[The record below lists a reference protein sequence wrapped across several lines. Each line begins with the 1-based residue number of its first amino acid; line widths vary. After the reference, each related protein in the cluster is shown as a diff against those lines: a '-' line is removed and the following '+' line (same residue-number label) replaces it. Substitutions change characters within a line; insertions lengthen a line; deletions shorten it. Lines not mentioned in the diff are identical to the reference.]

1 MSDSS
6 AANKTG
12 KISESEII
20 DDYALGRVP
29 QARRKSGWSL
39 SWLSM
44 GIVST
49 LVQLDIGYFVA
60 AVAGMKLAIIADV
73 LVAIFG
79 GTLGWAVS
87 RVSFAEKLSSTV
99 TSRFYG
105 FGARG
110 SVIASAIF
118 GFMILGF
125 LALENALLYYGTIF
139 ALGWT
144 PNLGNEILILG
155 ILTVAWI
162 LLTTY
167 GINAVLKVSSY
178 LLVVFIILLGYMFY
192 VAVFASGTGVGAIFS
207 HGPLIPN
214 MGSNATR
221 FMIAVTT
228 LAGSAGALALVDADY
243 ARYAKSKKD
252 LPIMSYM
259 GSIMIDIIIMIS
271 GSVIVYGGLQ
281 PAISYVITHGLATS
295 TNAASYV
302 NNLATNNTGAFFI
315 VLSSIVGFVLMYA
328 AQAKAQVLN
337 TYSGSLAL
345 ANFFDAT
352 AKWKPGRLVM
362 VILGNIVALIM
373 IFVGILGFIAGYL
386 DILGITTTSFA
397 GIMIAD
403 YYIVRRGKRADHKS
417 VEAINIAGV
426 ITILIATAVSAYL
439 ETQGIFIMGFLL
451 ALVLVLVLYP
461 PLRMWVFP
469 ESKMLGGRVSAS
481 LAMQE
486 EEEL

>member
-60 AVAGMKLAIIADV
+60 AVAGMKLAIIADI

-178 LLVVFIILLGYMFY
+178 LLIVFIILLGYMFY

-207 HGPLIPN
+207 HGPLIPG
-214 MGSNATR
+214 MGSSTTR

-243 ARYAKSKKD
+243 A
-252 LPIMSYM
+252 
-259 GSIMIDIIIMIS
+259 
-271 GSVIVYGGLQ
+271 
-281 PAISYVITHGLATS
+281 
-295 TNAASYV
+295 
-302 NNLATNNTGAFFI
+302 
-315 VLSSIVGFVLMYA
+315 
-328 AQAKAQVLN
+328 
-337 TYSGSLAL
+337 
-345 ANFFDAT
+345 
-352 AKWKPGRLVM
+352 
-362 VILGNIVALIM
+362 
-373 IFVGILGFIAGYL
+373 
-386 DILGITTTSFA
+386 
-397 GIMIAD
+397 
-403 YYIVRRGKRADHKS
+403 
-417 VEAINIAGV
+417 
-426 ITILIATAVSAYL
+426 
-439 ETQGIFIMGFLL
+439 
-451 ALVLVLVLYP
+451 
-461 PLRMWVFP
+461 
-469 ESKMLGGRVSAS
+469 
-481 LAMQE
+481 
-486 EEEL
+486 